1 MCNVQFTGGCS
12 NSYGAWVNFDNI
24 FKNNYLIFVEM
35 FFWNVFCVEIS

>member
-24 FKNNYLIFVEM
+24 FKNIYLIFVQM
-35 FFWNVFCVEIS
+35 FLENVFGVEIS